1 MENTGKPTAPMAG
14 GGAKEKVEKQARQLA
29 YDTRYKVRQALKAKS
44 GGKADPVAVKKAYG
58 AQLAKSPA
66 PPAVKTR
73 AKQMLM
79 GEDYVDINKL
89 VADTTASAMFKVF
102 VEHHKK
108 DADGNVIPHE
118 DEEEITEEES
128 KEKTYKV
135 RVTDKESGNSYVRK
149 ATRAKIAELRNNPNI
164 SSVEM
169 TEYGEVTRSE
179 KYKGKKTAQ
188 AKGGGGL
195 DPVGKEDG
203 DINNDGKKD
212 GTDKYLMNRRKAI
225 GKAMSK
231 KESYSWKEAF
241 SGLIEKKEEE
251 DKKLTGKG
259 VNTKT

>member
-79 GEDYVDINKL
+79 GEDYVDVSKL

-149 ATRAKIAELRNNPNI
+149 ATRAKIAELRL
-164 SSVEM
+164 S
-169 TEYGEVTRSE
+169 
-179 KYKGKKTAQ
+179 
-188 AKGGGGL
+188 
-195 DPVGKEDG
+195 
-203 DINNDGKKD
+203 
-212 GTDKYLMNRRKAI
+212 
-225 GKAMSK
+225 
-231 KESYSWKEAF
+231 
-241 SGLIEKKEEE
+241 LIHI
-251 DKKLTGKG
+251 
-259 VNTKT
+259 